1 VKLATFNINNVNKRL
16 PNLLRW
22 LKQAEPDIAC
32 LQELKC
38 EARDFP
44 EAAFRRAGYSAVWE
58 GQQSWNGVAIL
69 SRGPPPNRYAPAITR
84 RSCWSPGP
92 IYRGC
97 GRRSADRVPLPSKRK
112 IRNRGQSS
120 TTRWSGFRALLA
132 MRLSCRSKTP
142 SL

>member
-22 LKQAEPDIAC
+22 LKQAEPDISC

-69 SRGPPPNRYAPAITR
+69 SPGPPPNRYAPAITR
-84 RSCWSPGP
+84 RSC
-92 IYRGC
+92 
-97 GRRSADRVPLPSKRK
+97 
-112 IRNRGQSS
+112 
-120 TTRWSGFRALLA
+120 
-132 MRLSCRSKTP
+132 
-142 SL
+142 